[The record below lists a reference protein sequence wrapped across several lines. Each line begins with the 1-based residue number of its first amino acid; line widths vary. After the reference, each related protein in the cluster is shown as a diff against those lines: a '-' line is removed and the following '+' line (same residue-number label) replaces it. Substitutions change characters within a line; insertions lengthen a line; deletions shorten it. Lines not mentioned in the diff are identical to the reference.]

1 MDFRQFRVYVD
12 EAEEKGFDADTAY
25 PVLAMKEGQGAATEL
40 LVPNAKKRLIWV
52 QMKHTTFMGLSKA

>member
-12 EAEEKGFDADTAY
+12 EGEVKGFDADAAY
-25 PVLAMKEGQGAATEL
+25 PVLAMKDQDGATEL
-40 LVPNAKKRLIWV
+40 LVPNAKKRLVWV